1 MLNSIYFF
9 FFVYFQAS
17 FSSVSSFE
25 FISSQQHS
33 HQQYNPLDTFS
44 EALFP
49 SETTPSNNSSP
60 ISHYLENSGKVNF
73 SNNFIEPPQHS
84 SSSSDTIIGQ
94 LRGSTDSL
102 ISQYKEEPVTPTAE
116 LYQKSPVELG
126 PLTLRS
132 SSDPSIPLH
141 AFQSIQQ
148 AENQQRP
155 GTSASPLPSFQETYS
170 IKYNQLASLGLK
182 MDEDCYNMASPHHPA
197 SAYHHGHGHAIT
209 HHPHYE
215 FSQHG
220 APHYVPPGGFYPQ
233 PYEPHAMVSFY
244 IQIYINIISFKP
256 FSILISNMVQ

>member
-1 MLNSIYFF
+1 MDSY
-9 FFVYFQAS
+9 
-17 FSSVSSFE
+17 
-25 FISSQQHS
+25 
-33 HQQYNPLDTFS
+33 S

-49 SETTPSNNSSP
+49 SETPSNNLSP

-84 SSSSDTIIGQ
+84 SSSSDTLIGLTGQ

-116 LYQKSPVELG
+116 LYQNSPVELG

-141 AFQSIQQ
+141 AFQSRQQ

-155 GTSASPLPSFQETYS
+155 STSASPLPSFQETYS

-197 SAYHHGHGHAIT
+197 TAYHHGHGHAIT

-220 APHYVPPGGFYPQ
+220 TPHYVPPGGFYPQ
-233 PYEPHAMVSFY
+233 PYEPHAMVSL
-244 IQIYINIISFKP
+244 KHLKL
-256 FSILISNMVQ
+256 FSVF